1 LLLHLL
7 LLNAFV
13 QRLLFHLLHQS
24 LHAVCGTL
32 SAKKKKKKK
41 DFLTVDFFEFFP
53 RLNAYVVGAAG
64 AGGSAIG
71 AA

>member
-1 LLLHLL
+1 
-7 LLNAFV
+7 
-13 QRLLFHLLHQS
+13 LLHQS